1 MDRASWARAAVS
13 SRAWP
18 GLAAVAAGAGAALTP
33 QSALAIGCLPFVSS
47 LSSLFCF
54 PHGPPTPPRT
64 GGAVAQAWALGTL
77 TEAVQDTGK
86 KCDLSHVCDLVVSSQ
101 GVAPGTGATI
111 KREFVTKG
119 EYVFPENLPFV
130 LDQVVDYTHPAPNGA
145 GGSCYPSTGTLTVDV
160 TKVDTLVLDFQGQA
174 CQLGKKT
181 ETQALLFSGAYTG
194 DTAST
199 GKFANAEAIGTF
211 NIEGPSG
218 LPVKGAF
225 DTAKVSFSGQLLLE
239 NEPPP

>member
-1 MDRASWARAAVS
+1 MDRASRARAAVS
-13 SRAWP
+13 ARVWP

-33 QSALAIGCLPFVSS
+33 GSALAVGCV
-47 LSSLFCF
+47 FCI

-111 KREFVTKG
+111 KREFAKG
-119 EYVFPENLPFV
+119 DYVFPGNLPFV

-145 GGSCYPSTGTLTVDV
+145 GGLCYPSTGTLTVDV
-160 TKVDTLVLDFQGQA
+160 TKVGTLVLDFQGQA

-211 NIEGPSG
+211 NIVGPSG
-218 LPVKGAF
+218 LPVTGAF